1 MLLRQGMGKRVCCMT
16 ASMRGRGGSSG
27 HGWFRMSRALFSGS
41 ASPRAHCL
49 RPRRARRDA
58 AAAAAQCALQCMLA
72 VKQRRR
78 LTERVLSVL
87 NVRGPSTGRVGRLS
101 GCQARAALA
110 HTPSIF
116 RWSFF
121 FYYSPVFLPQDPDPR
136 PNSFW
141 NLGSVAAGSSHVWS
155 RRDSKRARHLENRT
169 KLLWSVLQPRPANLD
184 EGT

>member
-1 MLLRQGMGKRVCCMT
+1 MDLGESLWQPFEKVAARAHSRPVERIRILLRQGMGKRVCCMT
-16 ASMRGRGGSSG
+16 ASMRGRGGSSR

-121 FYYSPVFLPQDPDPR
+121 FYYSYTSLPPFRRELPCVCTYIGCTL
-136 PNSFW
+136 W
-141 NLGSVAAGSSHVWS
+141 YVHV
-155 RRDSKRARHLENRT
+155 L
-169 KLLWSVLQPRPANLD
+169 
-184 EGT
+184 

>member
-1 MLLRQGMGKRVCCMT
+1 MT

-27 HGWFRMSRALFSGS
+27 HGCFRMSRALFSGS

-121 FYYSPVFLPQDPDPR
+121 FYYSPVFLPQDPRTALLTSGTRTRSMRCACAMAPR
-136 PNSFW
+136 MLWLLAHGMP
-141 NLGSVAAGSSHVWS
+141 LRRKTPIVCTLCVATLYRS
-155 RRDSKRARHLENRT
+155 LYT
-169 KLLWSVLQPRPANLD
+169 
-184 EGT
+184 

>member
-1 MLLRQGMGKRVCCMT
+1 
-16 ASMRGRGGSSG
+16 
-27 HGWFRMSRALFSGS
+27 MSRALFSGS

-121 FYYSPVFLPQDPDPR
+121 FYYSYTSLFTTFSAVTANRPPQSVQEVSISNQLFNDSGSHNVGREGGPR
-136 PNSFW
+136 RGAP
-141 NLGSVAAGSSHVWS
+141 L
-155 RRDSKRARHLENRT
+155 ARC
-169 KLLWSVLQPRPANLD
+169 LLRPR
-184 EGT
+184 

>member
-1 MLLRQGMGKRVCCMT
+1 MDVFVCRVRFLVVVT
-16 ASMRGRGGSSG
+16 
-27 HGWFRMSRALFSGS
+27 HHV
-41 ASPRAHCL
+41 AHCL

-121 FYYSPVFLPQDPDPR
+121 FYYSYTVLPPFPGCAHRLER
-136 PNSFW
+136 PTLRPLLSSAGFVGRE
-141 NLGSVAAGSSHVWS
+141 LSMVPYFGSLCSGIAHVA
-155 RRDSKRARHLENRT
+155 RALPLMRCQR
-169 KLLWSVLQPRPANLD
+169 
-184 EGT
+184 

>member
-1 MLLRQGMGKRVCCMT
+1 MWQPFEKVAARAHSRPVERIRILLRQGMGKRVCCMT

-121 FYYSPVFLPQDPDPR
+121 FYYSPVALPQDP
-136 PNSFW
+136 
-141 NLGSVAAGSSHVWS
+141 VAAGEAVGARPRSGAHLGRGHSS
-155 RRDSKRARHLENRT
+155 R
-169 KLLWSVLQPRPANLD
+169 
-184 EGT
+184 